1 MARFMR
7 QYVHVVGRA
16 VEVGENERRFV
27 IRQVGAVAARGLA
40 LLGEHVE
47 QASVEHFVNKFRRL
61 GAEGMVHFAA
71 RGQYFLRRAVGRGV
85 SVRKAERVVVE
96 FRVRHAGAGILQ
108 LLQFRH
114 HGHEI
119 FFDLRT
125 VGGHVLQRVAD
136 APHADGAQG
145 DEILI
150 TQLSCLGRAVFH
162 QLIVQFGPVRI
173 KPCSLGFVGG
183 FAHGSVR
190 ILLVKAHL
198 ADGIFSAVKFD
209 QRRGVQLFISRGE
222 GVFLRHQLQ
231 NGRVGGLDVHLHF
244 FKSEPAQR
252 LLQLCAERRGQQ
264 RAVHVQLGFA
274 QRRAVC
280 VKKFPLG
287 FVKRIPRIHGVADLS
302 QGGHGGDMAAQRL
315 KFPERLQ
322 LRLRVRRGGDARAQR
337 RKGFPRRVK
346 VRASVLHLFKFHPNN
361 SFFAAHGPR
370 LALQLY
376 LIIERREREYA
387 KRPAPS
393 KRTWAGPSAFYRCAL
408 FPCARRGAAAKA
420 PAASPAP
427 KSETDCCRAPCPP
440 RR

>member
-1 MARFMR
+1 MAPR
-7 QYVHVVGRA
+7 
-16 VEVGENERRFV
+16 
-27 IRQVGAVAARGLA
+27 
-40 LLGEHVE
+40 
-47 QASVEHFVNKFRRL
+47 
-61 GAEGMVHFAA
+61 
-71 RGQYFLRRAVGRGV
+71 
-85 SVRKAERVVVE
+85 
-96 FRVRHAGAGILQ
+96 
-108 LLQFRH
+108 
-114 HGHEI
+114 
-119 FFDLRT
+119 
-125 VGGHVLQRVAD
+125 
-136 APHADGAQG
+136 G

-150 TQLSCLGRAVFH
+150 TQLSCLGRTVFH
-162 QLIVQFGPVRI
+162 QLIVQFVQLGPVRI

-190 ILLVKAHL
+190 VLLVKAHL

-387 KRPAPS
+387 KRPRPPKEPGPRRLHFTAAP
-393 KRTWAGPSAFYRCAL
+393 RLRRAL

-427 KSETDCCRAPCPP
+427 RSETDCCRAPCPP